1 MTFYNSKVVAEFT
14 NDFLQQY
21 QSYAQTKPA
30 IMFFFCF
37 IVIFYLSP
45 LLFTLWYQAVNIGIL
60 IFQQHNQVC
69 DRITREKVYQIT
81 LNHHLHIHAFYAHRF
96 FM

>member
-45 LLFTLWYQAVNIGIL
+45 LLFTL
-60 IFQQHNQVC
+60 
-69 DRITREKVYQIT
+69 
-81 LNHHLHIHAFYAHRF
+81 
-96 FM
+96 